1 MQLISVAL
9 GGALGAISRYQLG
22 KMIAEKSRSS
32 IPLGT
37 LFVNIL
43 GALCLGY
50 FSNIGLNH
58 QAYALVG
65 DGFFGAFTTFSSF
78 MYEGFKLFEEDDN
91 RNAIAYILISLVIG
105 LIGYHL
111 GTMIA
116 NM

>member
-1 MQLISVAL
+1 MQFISVAL

-22 KMIAEKSRSS
+22 KVIAERSQSS
-32 IPLGT
+32 IPMGT
-37 LFVNIL
+37 LCVNIL
-43 GALCLGY
+43 GAFCLGY

-78 MYEGFKLFEEDDN
+78 MYEGFKLFEEGDN
-91 RNAIAYILISLVIG
+91 RNAIVYILISLTIG

-111 GTMIA
+111 GTIIA
-116 NM
+116 KI